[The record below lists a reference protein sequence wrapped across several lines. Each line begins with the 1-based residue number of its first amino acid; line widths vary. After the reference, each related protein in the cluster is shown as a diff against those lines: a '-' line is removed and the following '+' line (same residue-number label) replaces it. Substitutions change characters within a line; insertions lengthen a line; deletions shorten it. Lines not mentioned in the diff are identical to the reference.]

1 MRTQIADDEQIIF
14 EGRRHW
20 ITLCSPM
27 LALVILSFLF
37 LLTQAIHFNHIIKL
51 IVTAILLIMAFSA
64 FMSFI
69 TKSIDRRFTIW
80 AITDRRLIKEWGI
93 ISRQFDETPLN
104 RITNISFEQ
113 SVWGRFLNYGWVG
126 VQTAAEEGFEGFAAL
141 SDPQEFVNLLNESRN
156 AVERGGKDLQKCPYC
171 AEFVKSEASVCRY
184 CGRDL
189 PKGKW

>member
-1 MRTQIADDEQIIF
+1 MRTQIADDEQLIF

-20 ITLCSPM
+20 ITLCPSMTGLLIFPF
-27 LALVILSFLF
+27 LAMAV
-37 LLTQAIHFNHIIKL
+37 QAFKFNHILKVV
-51 IVTAILLIMAFSA
+51 VTAILLIMAASA
-64 FMSFI
+64 FMSLVSRTF
-69 TKSIDRRFTIW
+69 DRQFTRW

-113 SVWGRFLNYGWVG
+113 GIWGRMLNYGWVG

-141 SDPQEFVNLLNESRN
+141 ADPQAFIDSLNESRK
-156 AVERGGKDLQKCPYC
+156 AVEQGGRDLQKCPYC

-184 CGRDL
+184 CGRNL
-189 PKGKW
+189 PNAL